1 MKRLHRTAF
10 ISLVVAYALGPM
22 ATQIV
27 TPAVP
32 FVHRDLGGS
41 MALAQTLVSLAFAA
55 IAVATLVYGP
65 LSDRYGRRPIILV
78 GTLIFCVGSLMSTL
92 APDAAWL
99 IAGRVIQ
106 ASGSAAALSLTRTV
120 IHDVYG
126 RQHAGRALAHL
137 TTIMIFVPM
146 LAPLLGGALLDTHGW
161 RAVFGVCF
169 VCGAI
174 ALLLLT
180 RYLPESGHEHVSGP
194 GMTEAFAA
202 YSQLLADPAYRT
214 PAMHFAWVMAAV
226 FATQAAIPYLVVE
239 RLGCSATEYGAWFAV
254 ACLFYVAGN
263 QFTARWGHR
272 FANRTLIRYSGVACG
287 AVAVSGAL
295 ATHVLPMSPALLFV
309 PTIALYFCA
318 AVGIAPVQAEAV
330 AAQPGRAG
338 AASGLLTALQMA
350 AGALTVQAI
359 GFAHDG
365 TPGPL
370 FAALL
375 ACTAAALVFG
385 TRPRRLVTAIAGRI
399 QIRSSRGRLATSQ
412 SCNHMTSVRIEPSGI
427 RLNQR

>member
-1 MKRLHRTAF
+1 MTRLNRTAF
-10 ISLVVAYALGPM
+10 ISLVAAYALGPL

-78 GTLIFCVGSLMSTL
+78 GTLVFCVGSLMSTL
-92 APDAAWL
+92 APNAAWL

-106 ASGSAAALSLTRTV
+106 AAGSAAALSLTRTV

-126 RQHAGRALAHL
+126 RQHAGRALANL

-146 LAPLLGGALLDTHGW
+146 LAPLLGGALLDSQGW

-169 VCGAI
+169 IFGAI

-180 RYLPESGHEHVSGP
+180 RHLPESRTESVSGP
-194 GMTEAFAA
+194 GLKEALVTYA
-202 YSQLLADPAYRT
+202 QLVADASFRRPAL
-214 PAMHFAWVMAAV
+214 HFAWIMAAV

-239 RLGCSATEYGAWFAV
+239 RIGCSATEYGAWFAV
-254 ACLFYVAGN
+254 ACLFYVGGN

-272 FANRTLIRYSGVACG
+272 FAATTLILYSSVGCG
-287 AVAVSGAL
+287 LVAVSGML
-295 ATHVLPMSPALLFV
+295 AAHMFPMSPALLFV

-338 AASGLLTALQMA
+338 AASGLLTAMQMA
-350 AGALTVQAI
+350 TGAITVQAI

-370 FAALL
+370 FTALL

-385 TRPRRLVTAIAGRI
+385 TRLRRAPMAMPAG
-399 QIRSSRGRLATSQ
+399 
-412 SCNHMTSVRIEPSGI
+412 NHGLR
-427 RLNQR
+427 

>member
-1 MKRLHRTAF
+1 MKRLRAAPF
-10 ISLVVAYALGPM
+10 VSLVVAYALGPM

-41 MALAQTLVSLAFAA
+41 MAMAQTLVSLAFAA

-65 LSDRYGRRPIILV
+65 LSDRYGRRPVILV
-78 GTLIFCVGSLMSTL
+78 GTFIFCAGSLMSAL
-92 APDAAWL
+92 APNAAWL
-99 IAGRVIQ
+99 IAGRIIQ
-106 ASGSAAALSLTRTV
+106 ASGSAAALALTRTV

-126 RQHAGRALAHL
+126 RRHAGRALAHL
-137 TTIMIFVPM
+137 TTVMIFVPM
-146 LAPLLGGALLDTHGW
+146 LAPLLGGTLLDTQGW

-169 VCGAI
+169 VFGAV
-174 ALLLLT
+174 ALLLLA
-180 RYLPESGHEHVSGP
+180 RYLPESRDQQLSGP
-194 GMTEAFAA
+194 GLKEAFDT
-202 YSQLLADPAYRT
+202 YFQLVADNGYRGPAL
-214 PAMHFAWVMAAV
+214 HFAWVMAAV

-239 RLGCSATEYGAWFAV
+239 KLGCSATEYGAWFAV

-272 FANRTLIRYSGVACG
+272 FAPRALILYSGIGCG
-287 AVAVSGAL
+287 LVAVSGAL
-295 ATHVLPMSPALLFV
+295 AAHVFAMSPAVLFV

-330 AAQPGRAG
+330 AAQPSRAG

-370 FAALL
+370 FAGMIV
-375 ACTAAALVFG
+375 CTTAALVFG
-385 TRPRRLVTAIAGRI
+385 RRLHRGPTTVGE
-399 QIRSSRGRLATSQ
+399 RSAA
-412 SCNHMTSVRIEPSGI
+412 
-427 RLNQR
+427 